1 MISEVGDVAIV
12 GAGFAGSIMALV
24 LKQAGLKPILLERG
38 AHPRFAIGES
48 STPLA
53 NLALEELGRAYDLPQ
68 LVALSEFGRWQKT
81 YPQLA
86 CGLKRGFSY
95 FTHRS
100 GQPFAPDPAH
110 ANELLVAASPV
121 DEVADTHWFREH
133 IDAFFAA
140 EVQKVGIAYFDRTEI
155 TTTDHG
161 NGWKL
166 QCRQGENAVEVKAK
180 FLIDATGPGG
190 FLPHTLN
197 IDTRPDNLRTDC
209 WSVYTHFEGVSLWED
224 ILRARGADVAAHP
237 FPCDAAALHHLVD
250 EGWIWVLRFNNG
262 ITSAGIAFDGS
273 RSSPNAALTPE
284 QEWRRILVKY
294 PAIGDHFQNARPVQ
308 PWVRT
313 GRLQRLARHMVGP
326 DWALLPHAAY
336 FLDPFFSAGN
346 AHTLHGIQR
355 LARILVEH
363 KERPSLEKQLL
374 AYEELLK
381 REIQVV
387 DKLVHGSYRAFRQ
400 FDLFTA
406 YSMHYFAAA
415 HTCETR
421 RRNGHAPPGSGF
433 LLADDPVFCAGLDQS
448 YETLL
453 TLPESAPIPRALVSE
468 FHQKVA
474 EAIVP
479 FNTAGLADPSKLNM
493 YPFVG

>member
-1 MISEVGDVAIV
+1 MIREACDVAVI

-24 LKQAGLKPILLERG
+24 LQRLGLKPILLERG

-68 LVALSEFGRWQKT
+68 LVALSEYGRWQKA

-95 FTHRS
+95 FTHKPD
-100 GQPFAPDPAH
+100 QPFVPDAVH
-110 ANELLVAASPV
+110 SNELLVAASPT

-133 IDAFFAA
+133 IDAFFAD
-140 EVQKVGIAYFDRTEI
+140 EVQRLGILYLDRTEI
-155 TTTDHG
+155 TGIDHDTRWSLTG
-161 NGWKL
+161 
-166 QCRQGENAVEVKAK
+166 RQGDRPVEVNAK
-180 FLIDATGPGG
+180 FVIDATGPGG
-190 FLPHTLN
+190 FLARALS
-197 IDTRPDNLRTDC
+197 IDNRPSRLRTNC
-209 WSVYTHFEGVSLWED
+209 WSVYTHFEGVSFWED
-224 ILRARGADVAAHP
+224 VLRSHGADLDAHP
-237 FPCDAAALHHLVD
+237 FPCDAAALHHVVE

-262 ITSAGIAFDGS
+262 ITSAGIAFDGE
-273 RSSPNAALTPE
+273 RRPPRDAGAPE
-284 QEWRRILVKY
+284 GEWRRLLQRY
-294 PAIGDHFQNARPVQ
+294 PSIAENFREARPVQ

-313 GRLQRLARHMVGP
+313 GRLQRQARQIVGP

-355 LARILVEH
+355 LARILTDH
-363 KERPSLEKQLL
+363 WQKPSLEEQLL

-381 REIQVV
+381 REIDVV
-387 DKLVHGSYRAFRQ
+387 DKLVHGSYQAFRH

-406 YSMHYFAAA
+406 YTMHYFAAA

-421 RRNGHAPPGSGF
+421 RRNGQAPPGTPF
-433 LLADDPVFCAGLDQS
+433 LLADDPNFCAGLDQS
-448 YETLL
+448 YKTLL
-453 TLPESAPIPRALVSE
+453 TLPESASVPRDLVND
-468 FHQKVA
+468 FHKKVA
-474 EAIVP
+474 EAIAP
-479 FNTAGLADPSKLNM
+479 FNTAGFEDPSKLNM

>member
-1 MISEVGDVAIV
+1 MIREACDVAIV

-24 LKQAGLKPILLERG
+24 LQRSGLKPVLLERG

-68 LVALSEFGRWQKT
+68 LVALSEYGRWQKA
-81 YPQLA
+81 YPKLA

-95 FTHRS
+95 FTHKPD
-100 GQPFAPDPAH
+100 QPFLQDAVH
-110 ANELLVAASPV
+110 SNELLVAASPA

-133 IDAFFAA
+133 IDAFFAEQA
-140 EVQKVGIAYFDRTEI
+140 QKLGIPYFDRTEI
-155 TTTDHG
+155 TTADHRH
-161 NGWKL
+161 GWKL
-166 QCRQGENAVEVKAK
+166 QGRRGESAIEVNAK

-190 FLPHTLN
+190 FLPRILS
-197 IDTRPDNLRTDC
+197 IDTKPDNLRTHC
-209 WSVYTHFEGVSLWED
+209 WSVYTHFEGVALWED
-224 ILRARGADVAAHP
+224 VLRARGADLTAHP
-237 FPCDAAALHHLVD
+237 FPCDAAALHHLVE

-262 ITSAGIAFDGS
+262 ITSAGIAFDGRLCS
-273 RSSPNAALTPE
+273 QNEALTPE

-294 PAIGDHFQNARPVQ
+294 PSIGEHFRDACPVQ

-313 GRLQRLARHMVGP
+313 GRLQRLAKRAAGLN
-326 DWALLPHAAY
+326 WALLPHAAY

-355 LARILVEH
+355 LARILTEH
-363 KERPSLEKQLL
+363 WQKPSQEEHLF

-381 REIQVV
+381 REIDLV
-387 DKLVHGSYRAFRQ
+387 DKLVHGSYRAFRH
-400 FDLFTA
+400 FDVFTGYA
-406 YSMHYFAAA
+406 MHYFAAA

-421 RRNGHAPPGSGF
+421 RRNGLAPPGSGF
-433 LLADDPVFCAGLDQS
+433 LLADDPIFCAGLDQS
-448 YETLL
+448 YKTLL
-453 TLPESAPIPRALVSE
+453 TLTESAPIPRNLVNA

-474 EAIVP
+474 QAIGP
-479 FNTAGLADPSKLNM
+479 FNTAGLADPTKLNM